1 MNIRTIMTLA
11 WVSGALVGVAGT
23 LLGSKRYF
31 DNRLD
36 LEIED
41 VKRAYAKSYERYVWD
56 MVLNDKP
63 QEPKESEDPPED
75 IQEALFNESGLDR
88 SSSVP
93 IKINK
98 QLVDYG
104 ARSLKSNR
112 SKDNTMKVDPR
123 TMLVSEEEYSANDEQ
138 FECKTLVYY
147 AESLELVDPEC
158 DEAVDDPIFF
168 AGREALDLLVS
179 DDSPNVVYVRN
190 VRVDTYYEII
200 VDEGSWTDNEE

>member
-31 DNRLD
+31 DNRLE

-56 MVLNDKP
+56 TVLNDTP

-88 SSSVP
+88 SSSIP
-93 IKINK
+93 IKVNK

-104 ARSLKSNR
+104 ARSLKSNK

-147 AESLELVDPEC
+147 AGTLELVDPEC
-158 DEAVDDPIFF
+158 DEVIDDPIFF

-179 DDSPNVVYVRN
+179 DNSPDIAYVRN
-190 VRVDTYYEII
+190 TRVDTYYEII

>member
-31 DNRLD
+31 DNRLE

-56 MVLNDKP
+56 TVLNDTP

-93 IKINK
+93 IKVNK

-104 ARSLKSNR
+104 ARSLKSNK

-147 AESLELVDPEC
+147 AGTLELVDPEC
-158 DEAVDDPIFF
+158 DEVIDDPIFF

-179 DDSPNVVYVRN
+179 DNSPDVAYVRN
-190 VRVDTYYEII
+190 TRVDTYYEII

>member
-56 MVLNDKP
+56 TVLNNKP
-63 QEPKESEDPPED
+63 QESKESEDPPED

-93 IKINK
+93 IKVNK

-104 ARSLKSNR
+104 ARSLKSNK

-147 AESLELVDPEC
+147 AGTLELVDPEC
-158 DEAVDDPIFF
+158 DEVIDDPIFF

-179 DDSPNVVYVRN
+179 DDSPDVAYVRN
-190 VRVDTYYEII
+190 TRVDTYYEII